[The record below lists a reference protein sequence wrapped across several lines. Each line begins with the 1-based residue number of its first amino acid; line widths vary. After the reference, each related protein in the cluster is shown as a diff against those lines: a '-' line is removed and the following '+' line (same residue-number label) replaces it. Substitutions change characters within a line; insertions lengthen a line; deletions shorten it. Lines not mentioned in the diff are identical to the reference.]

1 MSRPSLADKDFLTVI
16 ETAEYFGLS
25 RRKLIRLAE
34 EKNPPF
40 MAMYGTRKLI
50 IKDEFIK
57 YLKKP
62 GVKEGLV
69 WQAKDKEET
78 RSIEFYTQENPS
90 EPMESISTSTW

>member
-1 MSRPSLADKDFLTVI
+1 MSRPSSADKDFLTVI

-25 RRKLIRLAE
+25 RRKLFRLAE
-34 EKNPPF
+34 EKNLPF

-62 GVKEGLV
+62 GVKEGL
-69 WQAKDKEET
+69 ANGKPRTKKRLEA
-78 RSIEFYTQENPS
+78 
-90 EPMESISTSTW
+90 